1 MKNNTSINQ
10 LDKAFK
16 AYGKSLSGYDQSVVN
31 FVIKNVEPTK
41 FQWLANQIFGFEQLT
56 HKSISMDSVKKIIGY
71 KEKHNNSLIPELGDK
86 HIVFGRALFR
96 TASRTIWS
104 NYNFLHHLFHIGD
117 KQIVELNW

>member
-16 AYGKSLSGYDQSVVN
+16 AYGKSLSGYDESVID
-31 FVIKNVEPTK
+31 FVIENVESTK
-41 FQWLANQIFGFEQLT
+41 FLLLANQILGFENIT
-56 HKSISMDSVKKIIGY
+56 HKSISMESIKKIIGY

-86 HIVFGRALFR
+86 HIVFGRTLFR